1 MKVNDNIFAARYAA
15 KSISSSDI
23 VRFAD
28 NRLSESVYS
37 DHYLA
42 IIDEEN
48 KTWSAL
54 SNHLESAFNEF
65 EITIPKFEEA
75 IWVLV
80 SYHVDSILSREVK
93 PIKGFEALL
102 RDIDNFDLHKDIKEY
117 VGDNI
122 GISKMYGVYHEETFS
137 IEETNIGLFNECI
150 DWQSEYGKRH

>member
-15 KSISSSDI
+15 KSISSLDI
-23 VRFAD
+23 MRFAD

-48 KTWSAL
+48 KTWSTL
-54 SNHLESAFNEF
+54 SGHLESAFNEF
-65 EITIPKFEEA
+65 EVVIPKFEEA

-80 SYHVDSILSREVK
+80 SYHVDTILSREVK
-93 PIKGFEALL
+93 PIQGFEALL
-102 RDIDNFDLHKDIKEY
+102 KDIDNFDLHKDIKEY

-122 GISKMYGVYHEETFS
+122 GISIMYRSLGRANSARPF
-137 IEETNIGLFNECI
+137 G
-150 DWQSEYGKRH
+150 GR